1 MAVSRQPSDVERS
14 RLVERYL
21 PLARSLARRFSSS
34 AERSDDLAQVA
45 ALAVVKAVDRHDPAR
60 IDELPAYVGR
70 CVEGELRRHLRDRTA
85 SVRVPRALQGERA
98 RAELAPSARVV
109 ADSAH
114 RPLVLDDDDAFDRS
128 QSLEELSLD
137 RALVARAARALDQR
151 EGRIV
156 FERFFLE
163 RTQAEVAESLGLSQA
178 HVSRLLDGALLK
190 MRRRLARG
198 ESLYGAQRTATFERD
213 ALERSASSGA

>member
-1 MAVSRQPSDVERS
+1 MSVLRPPSDVERS

-21 PLARSLARRFSSS
+21 PLARSVARRFSSS
-34 AERSDDLAQVA
+34 AERPDDLAQVA
-45 ALAVVKAVDRHDPAR
+45 ALAVVKAVDRCDPSR
-60 IDELPAYVGR
+60 LEELPAYVGR
-70 CVEGELRRHLRDRTA
+70 CVEGELRRHLRDRA
-85 SVRVPRALQGERA
+85 GSVRVPRSHQGERGA
-98 RAELAPSARVV
+98 QLAPSIRLV
-109 ADSAH
+109 AESAH
-114 RPLVLDDDDAFDRS
+114 RPLVLDDDDAFDGAP
-128 QSLEELSLD
+128 SLEELSLD

-190 MRRRLARG
+190 MRRRLARD
-198 ESLYGAQRTATFERD
+198 ESLYGAQRTATLGRD
-213 ALERSASSGA
+213 ALERPASSGA